1 MRQTQPMT
9 LISCPI
15 CAGPVELVGENP
27 GCLIGH
33 NFDRADLQ
41 DRLGEAAE
49 MALWSAIRSLEDA
62 ASGARWRLTLPDPP
76 AHLDR
81 LIESSEREARI
92 LRDLINSR
100 ENRPEA
106 ADNPSNTQDRPDSW

>member
-1 MRQTQPMT
+1 MT

-15 CAGPVELVGENP
+15 CAGPVELVGDHP

-33 NFDRADLQ
+33 TFDLAELQ

-49 MALWSAIRSLEDA
+49 MALWSAIRALEDS

-81 LIESSEREARI
+81 LIESAEREARI
-92 LRDLINSR
+92 LRDLVHSR
-100 ENRPEA
+100 EGRSGTIGTSSNTEDRPE
-106 ADNPSNTQDRPDSW
+106 SW